1 MNERVFCEEEIKIT
15 AILYAHKP
23 KVVEYL
29 KKHGKL
35 PRRIDPGGMHIG
47 MRVILRTRGRNPVLS
62 EDEQLV
68 YDAILRERRLP
79 GGSVLIIQE
88 KCASENSGGTKKT

>member
-1 MNERVFCEEEIKIT
+1 MGERVFRDEEIKIT
-15 AILYAHKP
+15 AILYANKR

-35 PRRIDPGGMHIG
+35 PRKIDPGGMHIG
-47 MRVILRTRGRNPVLS
+47 MRVILSTRGRDPVLT
-62 EDEQLV
+62 EKEQLV

-88 KCASENSGGTKKT
+88 KCSGENDGGTRKT